1 MNIREYYLNDI
12 LYLYKKVMSM
22 ITVLHLTNTD
32 IYSDSRILKTKQ
44 SIASLSSKY
53 RVVGIG
59 VKLEEEKHK
68 TNIQDKI
75 EIFSINLIS
84 RKLILPNILRQIF
97 SLIELSFK
105 MFFISLKIKPDI
117 IHCHDTMVLPLG
129 VMIKFFTKV
138 KLIYDAHELESNK
151 NGLSNISRN
160 MTFICEKFLWK
171 FIDKLIVVSPSIG
184 NWYNENIGKKETEI
198 IMNSPIL
205 EKNIS
210 STNTNY
216 FRNKFSISNKS
227 KIFLYIGILGK
238 GRGIEL
244 VLSTFMNNKDISSNL
259 IFLGYGELKNYL
271 IEVSKKHE
279 NIHIHDAVS
288 HTEVVSIAK
297 SADIGL
303 CLIENISL
311 SDYYC
316 LPNKLFEYAFA
327 EIPVLASNFPDMK
340 DVINKYQLGKICE
353 LSENEIYTA
362 IKKFENEE
370 ELIKIN
376 SSLLYELS
384 WQAQEVK
391 LFRLYSSLN

>member
-1 MNIREYYLNDI
+1 M
-12 LYLYKKVMSM
+12 K
-22 ITVLHLTNTD
+22 TVLHLTNTD
-32 IYSDSRILKTKQ
+32 INSDSRILKTKQ
-44 SIASLSSKY
+44 SIANFSHNY

-59 VKLEEEKHK
+59 VKFEEEQHK
-68 TNIQDKI
+68 SNVDEKI

-84 RKLILPNILRQIF
+84 RGFRLPNTLKRIF
-97 SLIELSFK
+97 SLVELSFK
-105 MFFISLKIKPDI
+105 MIFKALKLKPDI
-117 IHCHDTMVLPLG
+117 IHCNDTMVLPLG
-129 VMIKFFTKV
+129 VIIKLFTKS

-151 NGLSNISRN
+151 NGLSKISRN
-160 MTFICEKFLWK
+160 MTFVCENYLWK

-184 NWYNENIGKKETEI
+184 NWYHENIGKKDTEI
-198 IMNSPIL
+198 IMNSPVL
-205 EKNIS
+205 EQNIVP
-210 STNTNY
+210 TNTNY
-216 FRNKFSISNKS
+216 FRDKFSIPNES

-244 VLSTFMNNKDISSNL
+244 ILNTFVNNQDLSSHL
-259 IFLGYGELKNYL
+259 VFLGYGELKNYL
-271 IEVSKKHE
+271 TETSKNYK

-288 HTEVVSIAK
+288 HAEVVSIAK

-340 DVINKYQLGKICE
+340 DVINKFQLGKICE
-353 LSENEIYTA
+353 LSENEIYTS
-362 IKKFENEE
+362 IKEFENEK
-370 ELIKIN
+370 ELIKID

-384 WQAQEVK
+384 WQAQESK